1 MFDFGQEVQQVNQ
14 EWVQMLSQEEQ
25 MIAARIGE
33 EDDWQGH
40 DIAEREGGV
49 IRVLK
54 RLEQEGHISRDE
66 AILLAWAAN
75 VKI

>member
-1 MFDFGQEVQQVNQ
+1 MDFGQMVQETNDSFYG
-14 EWVQMLSQEEQ
+14 MLSQEEQ
-25 MIAARIGE
+25 LIAARNGE

-40 DIAEREGGV
+40 DVAEREGGV

-54 RLEQEGHISRDE
+54 RLEQDGHISRDE

>member
-1 MFDFGQEVQQVNQ
+1 MDFGQMVQETNDSFYG
-14 EWVQMLSQEEQ
+14 MLSQEEQ
-25 MIAARIGE
+25 LIAAREG
-33 EDDWQGH
+33 DDWQAH
-40 DIAEREGGV
+40 DMAEREGGV